1 MAVDPIDTAHLGDLF
16 GTAEMRAVFDE
27 TATIE
32 RYLEV
37 EKTLA
42 RVEAQLG
49 VIPEEAAEA
58 IAGIGI
64 DDLDLGEYAE
74 RVAVVGFPIAPLVD
88 QLARLVGNGYG
99 EYAHWGATTQDIM
112 DTALVLQLRDAIAIL
127 ERDLASL
134 SAILAALA
142 AEHESTQLAGRSQ
155 LQQALPITF
164 GFKAAT
170 WLAAIDRHRRRLQQ
184 AKPRILT
191 GQLGGAVGS
200 LAALHPDGL
209 KVRDALCADLGLRS
223 PEITWHTT
231 RDSLTEFVLFLANLT
246 TTLAKIGT
254 DLVLM
259 AQTEV
264 GEIREPWVPGRGTS
278 STMPQKRNPVGS
290 ALLRTIA
297 VIVRSEAI
305 AMLDA
310 GVQDHERA
318 TGTWVVEW
326 LAIPRSTVLTAGALD
341 HAIAVLGGLEVDA
354 AAMEANLATTAGL
367 ISAEAVM
374 MRLARSIGRQ
384 HAHDLVA
391 VAARTAADTGSS
403 FAEALAANDEIAGV
417 LSRDEIEQLLRP
429 ESYIGHAT
437 SMVEAVLRE
446 DADVAAYEEPG

>member
-1 MAVDPIDTAHLGDLF
+1 M
-16 GTAEMRAVFDE
+16 
-27 TATIE
+27 
-32 RYLEV
+32 
-37 EKTLA
+37 
-42 RVEAQLG
+42 
-49 VIPEEAAEA
+49 
-58 IAGIGI
+58 
-64 DDLDLGEYAE
+64 
-74 RVAVVGFPIAPLVD
+74 
-88 QLARLVGNGYG
+88 
-99 EYAHWGATTQDIM
+99 
-112 DTALVLQLRDAIAIL
+112 
-127 ERDLASL
+127 
-134 SAILAALA
+134 
-142 AEHESTQLAGRSQ
+142 
-155 LQQALPITF
+155 
-164 GFKAAT
+164 
-170 WLAAIDRHRRRLQQ
+170 
-184 AKPRILT
+184 
-191 GQLGGAVGS
+191 
-200 LAALHPDGL
+200 
-209 KVRDALCADLGLRS
+209 
-223 PEITWHTT
+223 
-231 RDSLTEFVLFLANLT
+231 LANLT

-278 STMPQKRNPVGS
+278 STMPQKRNPIGS
-290 ALLRTIA
+290 SLLRTIA
-297 VIVRSEAI
+297 VVVRPEAI

-374 MRLARSIGRQ
+374 MRLAPSIGRQ

-391 VAARTAADTGSS
+391 VAARTAADQGSP
-403 FAEALAANDEIAGV
+403 FAEALATNDEIASV

-446 DADVAAYEEPG
+446 DARIAAYEEPD